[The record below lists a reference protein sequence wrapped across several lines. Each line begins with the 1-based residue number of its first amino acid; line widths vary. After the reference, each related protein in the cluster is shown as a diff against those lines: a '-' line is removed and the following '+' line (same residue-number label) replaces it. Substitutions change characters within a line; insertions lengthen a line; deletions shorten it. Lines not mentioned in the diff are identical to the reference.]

1 MVDERK
7 NAWCYINISFDY
19 CVKTCKHPR
28 FGFCKTIS
36 GSRDLLVKTVRERR
50 HTWNSELDLGEKKLV
65 VTSLDSSQE
74 ETRWGKKNGAIN
86 ILSRFLFTQGGG
98 WNSSLRTG
106 ALLGDNGNTFP
117 SLVRDIQREPGC
129 HGDTGGRVETV
140 TPGEAWAAL
149 WGSRSEP
156 RRSGVALTPPWPPQG
171 AVDRKGVC

>member
-7 NAWCYINISFDY
+7 NAWCYINVSFDY
-19 CVKTCKHPR
+19 CVKICKHPR

-36 GSRDLLVKTVRERR
+36 GSRDLLVKTVREDTRG
-50 HTWNSELDLGEKKLV
+50 TLSLTSEEKTVCYIPGLL
-65 VTSLDSSQE
+65 TGGDTL
-74 ETRWGKKNGAIN
+74 GKKNGAIN

-106 ALLGDNGNTFP
+106 ALLGDNGTTFP

-149 WGSRSEP
+149 WGSRLEP

-171 AVDRKGVC
+171 AVDGKGVC